1 MIRSF
6 NNLVE
11 MKNKVILKM
20 NKHNLAVNYFL
31 RFLYG
36 ENLQNTIKRNRI
48 IDTTNTK
55 RKTGNSDISEYI
67 GKYAIRVIIRFTIY
81 ILKIRMVRKIF
92 LTMFE
97 MCVHDI

>member
-20 NKHNLAVNYFL
+20 NKYYLAVPYFL
-31 RFLYG
+31 GVSVMRTFRT
-36 ENLQNTIKRNRI
+36 TINRNRI

-55 RKTGNSDISEYI
+55 RKTGNSDISEHI
-67 GKYAIRVIIRFTIY
+67 GKYTIRVITGIHY
-81 ILKIRMVRKIF
+81 I
-92 LTMFE
+92 
-97 MCVHDI
+97 DPQN

>member
-20 NKHNLAVNYFL
+20 NKYNLAVNYFL
-31 RFLYG
+31 GVSRTFRT
-36 ENLQNTIKRNRI
+36 TINRNRI